1 MIELISAKGID
12 YLELE
17 KLLKAQEWGKASHLT
32 AKHILQAAEC
42 EKEGYI
48 DIDKVKTFPCED
60 LMTIDRLW
68 MKYSDGVY
76 GFSVQRNIYV
86 ECGGSLD
93 FSSPSDICWQ
103 RFLEKRSPFPDLD
116 RFLVKQQSAERRAN
130 LSLLWYS
137 IVLLAAA
144 WFLTLLQFKS
154 SLSGLIGFLSSA
166 WFGLLWWF
174 GLLAGIFGLII
185 CLTSMMM
192 GVRKWSY
199 SVLLL
204 SQVDVCGS
212 RNH

>member
-32 AKHILQAAEC
+32 AKHILQASEC

-116 RFLVKQQSAERRAN
+116 RFLVKQQS
-130 LSLLWYS
+130 
-137 IVLLAAA
+137 
-144 WFLTLLQFKS
+144 
-154 SLSGLIGFLSSA
+154 
-166 WFGLLWWF
+166 
-174 GLLAGIFGLII
+174 
-185 CLTSMMM
+185 
-192 GVRKWSY
+192 
-199 SVLLL
+199 
-204 SQVDVCGS
+204 
-212 RNH
+212 

>member
-1 MIELISAKGID
+1 
-12 YLELE
+12 
-17 KLLKAQEWGKASHLT
+17 
-32 AKHILQAAEC
+32 
-42 EKEGYI
+42 
-48 DIDKVKTFPCED
+48 
-60 LMTIDRLW
+60 MTIDRLW

-116 RFLVKQQSAERRAN
+116 SFLVKQQSAERRSN

-137 IVLLAAA
+137 IVLLSIA
-144 WFLTLLQFKS
+144 WFQTLLQFKS
-154 SLSGLIGFLSSA
+154 SLPGLIGFLSSA
-166 WFGLLWWF
+166 FFGLLWWVWF
-174 GLLAGIFGLII
+174 LLGIFGLILS
-185 CLTSMMM
+185 LTSMIM

-199 SVLLL
+199 TVLLL

>member
-1 MIELISAKGID
+1 
-12 YLELE
+12 
-17 KLLKAQEWGKASHLT
+17 
-32 AKHILQAAEC
+32 
-42 EKEGYI
+42 
-48 DIDKVKTFPCED
+48 
-60 LMTIDRLW
+60 MTIDRLW

-130 LSLLWYS
+130 LSLLWDS
-137 IVLLAAA
+137 IVVLAAA
-144 WFLTLLQFKS
+144 S
-154 SLSGLIGFLSSA
+154 
-166 WFGLLWWF
+166 FGLLWLFLPLLWWF
-174 GLLAGIFGLII
+174 VWWFALLAGIFGLIAGI
-185 CLTSMMM
+185 FGLIMCLTSMMM

-204 SQVDVCGS
+204 SQVDVC
-212 RNH
+212 RIKIDQE

>member
-1 MIELISAKGID
+1 
-12 YLELE
+12 LE
-17 KLLKAQEWGKASHLT
+17 KLLKAQEWGKASYLT
-32 AKHILQAAEC
+32 AKHILQASEC

>member
-32 AKHILQAAEC
+32 AKHILQASEC

-130 LSLLWYS
+130 LSLLWDS
-137 IVLLAAA
+137 IVVLAAA
-144 WFLTLLQFKS
+144 S
-154 SLSGLIGFLSSA
+154 
-166 WFGLLWWF
+166 FGLLWLFLPLLWWF
-174 GLLAGIFGLII
+174 VWWFALLAGIFGLIAGI
-185 CLTSMMM
+185 FGLIMCLTSMMM

-204 SQVDVCGS
+204 SQVDVC
-212 RNH
+212 RIKIDQE

>member
-32 AKHILQAAEC
+32 AKHILQASEC

-60 LMTIDRLW
+60 LITIDRLW

-130 LSLLWYS
+130 LSLLWDS
-137 IVLLAAA
+137 IVVLAAA
-144 WFLTLLQFKS
+144 S
-154 SLSGLIGFLSSA
+154 
-166 WFGLLWWF
+166 FGLLWLFLPLLWWF
-174 GLLAGIFGLII
+174 VWWFALLAGIFGLIAGI
-185 CLTSMMM
+185 FGLIMCLTSMMM

-204 SQVDVCGS
+204 SQVDVC
-212 RNH
+212 RIKIDQE

>member
-32 AKHILQAAEC
+32 AKHILQASEC

-130 LSLLWYS
+130 LSLLWDS
-137 IVLLAAA
+137 IVVLAAA
-144 WFLTLLQFKS
+144 S
-154 SLSGLIGFLSSA
+154 
-166 WFGLLWWF
+166 FGLLWLFLPLLWWF
-174 GLLAGIFGLII
+174 VWWFALLAGIFGLIAGI
-185 CLTSMMM
+185 FGLIMCLTSMMM

-212 RNH
+212 RND

>member
-17 KLLKAQEWGKASHLT
+17 KLLKAQEWGKASYLT
-32 AKHILQAAEC
+32 AKHILQASEC

-60 LMTIDRLW
+60 LITIDRLW

-130 LSLLWYS
+130 LSQLWNS
-137 IVLLAAA
+137 IVLLAVA
-144 WFLTLLQFKS
+144 WFLTLFPFKS
-154 SLSGLIGFLSSA
+154 SLPGLFGFLSSS
-166 WFGLLWWF
+166 WFGLFWWF
-174 GLLAGIFGLII
+174 GFLAGIFGLII